1 MINLSPND
9 KKLLALLLLVF
20 VIIFSVIM
28 IDFFLNTK
36 ILLQSA
42 SQFEVP
48 DEWEQKI
55 AEILEGPK
63 NTRPAMIRKSL
74 NKIFDLMNEGD
85 YERLFKLVSP
95 DFKKEMFNDD
105 LDNFSEFMKSYGDEE
120 YSPYFTEYKRFDNTY
135 MVLVSFVPYSNTD
148 EDIIETKKPKK
159 TDTFFIKY
167 SDTGTF
173 TFSCLRYV
181 GEKELGTGVQNS
193 QFRVILNKTVLYK
206 TKSEFYFTI
215 TNNTDTPITI
225 DYNDVYCYTGVKPRF
240 YPMPI
245 TVKPNSSE
253 DFTFSVGTGLS
264 IASAVPNEI
273 YFRDVVVNGNEYS
286 FHIDT
291 DFCVDI

>member
-1 MINLSPND
+1 MINLSPSD

-28 IDFFLNTK
+28 IDFFLNAQRLFQTK
-36 ILLQSA
+36 YD
-42 SQFEVP
+42 FEVP
-48 DEWEQKI
+48 NEWEQAI
-55 AEILEGPK
+55 SEILTGPK

-74 NKIFDLMNEGD
+74 NEIFSLMNNQDYEKLFDL
-85 YERLFKLVSP
+85 VSD

-105 LDNFSEFMKSYGDEE
+105 LNNFSKFMESYGDAK
-120 YSPYFTEYKRFDNTY
+120 YSPYFTEYKRFDDTY

-159 TDTFFIKY
+159 SDTFFIKY
-167 SDTGTF
+167 LDEDNF

-181 GEKELGTGVQNS
+181 GEKELGRGVQNS
-193 QFRVILNKTVLYK
+193 QFKVILNKTVLYK

-215 TNNTDTPITI
+215 TNNTDTTITL
-225 DYNDVYCYTGVKPRF
+225 DYKDVYCYTGVKPRF
-240 YPMPI
+240 YPTPI
-245 TVKPNSSE
+245 TISPNSSK

-273 YFRDVVVNGNEYS
+273 YFNDVVVNENEYS